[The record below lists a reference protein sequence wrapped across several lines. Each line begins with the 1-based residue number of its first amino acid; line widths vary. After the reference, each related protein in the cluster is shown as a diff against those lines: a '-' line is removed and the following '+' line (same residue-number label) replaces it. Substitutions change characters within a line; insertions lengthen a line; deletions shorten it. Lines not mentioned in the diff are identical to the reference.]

1 MKKLFILSLLLVSIS
16 CSKNN
21 SFVNKTSSDLP
32 EWMNASDENGE
43 IGAVG
48 VASPSKGGY
57 KFQIQIAELDAKGNI
72 AAKINSEV
80 SRVTKQALRSANVNM
95 TDDVEEFFS
104 QATKEVVKD
113 MPLAG
118 AVIDKVY
125 IAKDGTMFVHVSL
138 KAGAYDSFLKSA
150 ETTLQ
155 SRLKKSKL
163 SRANIDESEKASKAI
178 FDELEKERSNER

>member
-1 MKKLFILSLLLVSIS
+1 MKKLSLIILILATIS
-16 CSKNN
+16 CSKHDL
-21 SFVNKTSSDLP
+21 FVNNTNTELP
-32 EWMNASDENGE
+32 EWINAEDAKGE

-48 VASPSKGGY
+48 IASPSKGGY

-72 AAKINSEV
+72 AAKINSEI
-80 SRVTKQALRSANVNM
+80 SRVTKQALRSTNVNM

-118 AVIDKVY
+118 AVRDKVY
-125 IAKDGTMFVHVSL
+125 IAKDGTMFVHIIL
-138 KAGAYDSFLKSA
+138 KEGAYDFFLKSA

-155 SRLKKSKL
+155 SRLRKSKL

-178 FDELEKERSNER
+178 FDELEKERNDK